1 MDYAAEIAAW
11 RARRVALLTSETGW
25 LSLADLVWL
34 EEGGNA
40 TAAGIFEVRGRRVTF
55 SAAPGL
61 TVTADGL
68 PVTASIAVLSDAVPG
83 PTLLAH
89 GPRRYQLLERGGRLA
104 LRVRDLES
112 PARKQLREIASF
124 PIDPAWRLEARFEP
138 YDPPRRVPMPSIVN
152 TIEQEISP
160 GAVLF
165 EIAGVTHRLDPIL
178 ERGET
183 DYWIVF
189 GDRTNGVE
197 TYGAG
202 RFVYVPPHIGGRT
215 VLDFNKAYNPP
226 CAFTPYSTCP
236 LPPPQNKLAFRV
248 EAGEKAYEPASSL
261 QRAQ

>member
-11 RARRVALLTSETGW
+11 RARRVARLTSETGW

-40 TAAGIFEVRGRRVTF
+40 TAAGIFDVRGRSATF
-55 SAAPGL
+55 SPGPGL
-61 TVTADGL
+61 AVTLDGR
-68 PVTASIAVLSDAVPG
+68 PVTEPITVASDAVPE
-83 PTLLAH
+83 PTRLDL
-89 GPRRYQLLERGGRLA
+89 GTRQFELLERGGRLA
-104 LRVRDLES
+104 VRVRDS
-112 PARKQLREIASF
+112 QSAARQRFRGVEAF
-124 PIDPAWRLEARFEP
+124 PVDPAWRLEARFEP
-138 YDPPRRVPMPSIVN
+138 YDPPKRIPMPSVVN
-152 TIEQEISP
+152 TVEQEISP
-160 GAVLF
+160 GAVVF

-183 DYWIVF
+183 DYWVVF

-202 RFVYVPPHIGGRT
+202 RFVYVPPPVTGRT

-236 LPPPQNKLAFRV
+236 LPPPQNRLPIRV
-248 EAGEKAYEPASSL
+248 EAGEKVYL
-261 QRAQ
+261 